1 MKKFGLIGG
10 SSWHSTVEF
19 YIEINRAINERHGDH
34 ANRQLKSKQ
43 LYDLLRREDWNTI
56 AGLFIG

>member
-43 LYDLLRREDWNTI
+43 LYDLLR
-56 AGLFIG
+56 